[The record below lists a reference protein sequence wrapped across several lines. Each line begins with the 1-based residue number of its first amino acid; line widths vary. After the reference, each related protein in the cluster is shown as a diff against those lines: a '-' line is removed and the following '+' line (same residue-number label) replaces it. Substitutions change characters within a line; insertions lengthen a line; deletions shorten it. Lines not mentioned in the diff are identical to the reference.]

1 LQHDGSAYSDS
12 SAKANIFNNY
22 FASIFTEEDYS
33 TVPTLN
39 PQHLNDINPLTI
51 STEGVAHLLQNID
64 PGKSGG
70 PDGIPG
76 RFLKELSFEIA
87 PALTL
92 IFETSIKQSILPE
105 DWLKA
110 RVIPIH
116 KKGSR
121 SQPSNY
127 RPVSLTCICCKTLE
141 HILYSHIMSH
151 LQHNNVLCNVQ
162 HGFRHKHSCETQLI
176 ETVDDFAR
184 TLNEGG
190 QTDVIALDFSKA
202 FDRVPHKRLLCKL
215 ENYGIQ
221 GPILHWI
228 EYFLQNRTQQVV
240 IKGQESSTVK
250 VTSGVPQ
257 GTVLAPL
264 LFLCYINDLP
274 NQIKS
279 TVRLYADDVLLY
291 TTINSNADCV
301 RLQNDLDLLD
311 KWAIDWEMKFNF
323 TKCEFLRIS
332 KRKHPILSTY
342 SIGEYVI
349 QEVTTIKYL
358 GVTINSQLTW
368 NDHIKTITKKANA
381 TKSFL
386 HRNISSCPTKVKLSC
401 YKSLVRPILEYA
413 SVIWAPHTASS
424 IASIESIQ
432 RYSARFICNDYSRC
446 SSVTEML
453 QSLSLPTLNQ
463 RRDTAK
469 LIFMYKIL
477 HQMVDVTVPDC
488 YLNPVSWNTR
498 GHSLRFIQLQTSID
512 VYKHSFYPSTV
523 RLWNALPNNVIE
535 ANSIEDFN
543 RQLLS

>member
-1 LQHDGSAYSDS
+1 
-12 SAKANIFNNY
+12 
-22 FASIFTEEDYS
+22 
-33 TVPTLN
+33 
-39 PQHLNDINPLTI
+39 
-51 STEGVAHLLQNID
+51 
-64 PGKSGG
+64 
-70 PDGIPG
+70 
-76 RFLKELSFEIA
+76 
-87 PALTL
+87 
-92 IFETSIKQSILPE
+92 
-105 DWLKA
+105 
-110 RVIPIH
+110 
-116 KKGSR
+116 
-121 SQPSNY
+121 
-127 RPVSLTCICCKTLE
+127 
-141 HILYSHIMSH
+141 M
-151 LQHNNVLCNVQ
+151 
-162 HGFRHKHSCETQLI
+162 I
-176 ETVDDFAR
+176 E
-184 TLNEGG
+184 
-190 QTDVIALDFSKA
+190 
-202 FDRVPHKRLLCKL
+202 
-215 ENYGIQ
+215 
-221 GPILHWI
+221 
-228 EYFLQNRTQQVV
+228 
-240 IKGQESSTVK
+240 GQESSTVK